1 LEKLILKYLLKKEY
15 NRYKNIKIDSLLNN
29 KKEEWK
35 IFQKNKKKKKKK
47 KKKFLKKKKKKKDK
61 ITYNILLVILIKF
74 LDDVQFIKDNGK
86 VEIT

>member
-35 IFQKNKKKKKKK
+35 IFQKKKKKKKK
-47 KKKFLKKKKKKKDK
+47 NKK
-61 ITYNILLVILIKF
+61 
-74 LDDVQFIKDNGK
+74 
-86 VEIT
+86 

>member
-1 LEKLILKYLLKKEY
+1 MEKLILKYLLKKEY

-35 IFQKNKKKKKKK
+35 IFQ
-47 KKKFLKKKKKKKDK
+47 KKKKKKKDK